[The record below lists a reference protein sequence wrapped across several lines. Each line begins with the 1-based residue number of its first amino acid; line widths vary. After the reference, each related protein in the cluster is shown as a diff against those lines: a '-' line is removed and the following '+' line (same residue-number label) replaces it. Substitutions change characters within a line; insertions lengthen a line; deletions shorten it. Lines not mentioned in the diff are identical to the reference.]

1 MKTKDKIKK
10 FLLHTPRKHSL
21 RRLGT
26 LAVAVGAIITIAAT
40 PPNAEAFDGQIVRL
54 HVMANSNDAR
64 DQALKLKVRDHVLAV
79 MAQSLT
85 QLDDPALAKEQI
97 EQSLPLIRKT
107 AQDMVYLEGYHY
119 GVQVEWGVFEFPL
132 REYGNITLPKGDYLA
147 VRIIIGEGSGQ
158 NWWCVMY
165 PPLCFVNE
173 SKGNMPPAS
182 LTKLSKQTRDIIAAQ
197 NGPDFQVKFK
207 ILELLGLS

>member
-10 FLLHTPRKHSL
+10 FLLHTPRKHIL
-21 RRLGT
+21 RRIGT
-26 LAVAVGAIITIAAT
+26 LAIAVGAIIIIAT
-40 PPNAEAFDGQIVRL
+40 VPPNAEAFDGQIVRL
-54 HVMANSNDAR
+54 HVIANSNDAC
-64 DQALKLKVRDHVLAV
+64 DQALKLKVRDHVLDA

-85 QLDDPALAKEQI
+85 QIEDPALAKEQI
-97 EQSLPLIRKT
+97 EQNLPLIRKT
-107 AQDMVYLEGYHY
+107 AQDLVYLEGYHY
-119 GVQVEWGVFEFPL
+119 GIRVEWGVFEFPL
-132 REYGNITLPKGDYLA
+132 REYGNVTLPKGYYRA

-173 SKGNMPPAS
+173 SKGNMPPVS
-182 LTKLSKQTRDIIAAQ
+182 LTKLSQQTRDIITAK